1 MTDEELELALKD
13 VNARIEQFGVEN
25 KLADKEWRNLQ
36 QLKREK
42 SLLENIRKARANNN
56 FNQETK
62 NMMQYN
68 LIKHEKNMNPF
79 LKYLMHLKLRGQI
92 WW

>member
-13 VNARIEQFGVEN
+13 VNARIEQFGAES

-42 SLLENIRKARANNN
+42 SLLDNIRKARANNN
-56 FNQETK
+56 FNQEAK

>member
-1 MTDEELELALKD
+1 MTDEELELELKD
-13 VNARIEQFGVEN
+13 VNARIEQFGAEN

-56 FNQETK
+56 LNQEAK